1 MKFLKDLESIRMHR
15 VPKWYEDD
23 KVGIFIH
30 WGAYSVPAFAP
41 VTHELGEVVLDEDH
55 WFSQNPYAEWYMN
68 SLRIG
73 HGPTY
78 DHHVKKYGE
87 SFSYEEF
94 THSWKAEKWN
104 PAEWAE
110 LFRKSGAKYVVPT
123 TKHHDGFCLWNSEYT
138 NYTTVNRGPKRDI
151 VTELT
156 DAVREKGLK
165 MGLYYS
171 GILDWQYAKTP
182 VRDEYDINHP
192 ENVTFTYSDYAFNQ
206 VMELINKYKPDLIW
220 NDIAWPE
227 KGLGDLPTLFAHYYN
242 TVPQGVVND
251 RWSGV
256 WSDFTTKE
264 YQLGEMTLDKKWEM
278 CRGLGLSF
286 GYNQEEGEEHL
297 ISKNGLISLLL
308 SSVAHNGN
316 LLINIGPKADGTIPE
331 GQKER
336 LLYMGDWLNICGDGI
351 YGTRPYRIQ
360 KQQAEKDVTIYFTQ
374 KEKTV
379 YAFLDHVPEG
389 DSKILL
395 KNIEWKSEDM
405 RMVSPV
411 NASFSDSSEGIW
423 VELKNIDKNM
433 PAICISCGN

>member
-1 MKFLKDLESIRMHR
+1 MKFQKNIESIQTHR
-15 VPKWYEDD
+15 VPNWFEDD
-23 KVGIFIH
+23 KLGIFIH

-41 VTHELGEVVLDEDH
+41 VTHELGEVALDEEH

-78 DHHVKKYGE
+78 DHHMKTYGKD
-87 SFSYEEF
+87 FAYEEF
-94 THSWKAEKWN
+94 TNMWKAEKWN

-110 LFRKSGAKYVVPT
+110 IFRKSGAKYIVPT
-123 TKHHDGFCLWNSEYT
+123 TKHHDGFCLWDSKYT
-138 NYTTVNRGPKRDI
+138 DYTTAKRGPKRDI

-156 DAVREKGLK
+156 EAVRAEGLK

-171 GILDWQYAKTP
+171 GIIDWTYAKSP
-182 VRDEYDINHP
+182 VRDEYDITHP
-192 ENVTFTYSDYAFNQ
+192 ENVTAAYADYAFNQ
-206 VMELINKYKPDLIW
+206 VMELIERYKPELIW

-227 KGLGDLPTLFAHYYN
+227 KGLYDLPTLFAHYYN
-242 TVPQGVVND
+242 TVPQGLVND

-256 WSDFTTKE
+256 WNDFTTKE
-264 YQLGEMTLDKKWEM
+264 YHIGEMTLTKKWEM

-286 GYNQEEGEEHL
+286 GYNQAEGDEHL

-336 LLYMGDWLNICGDGI
+336 LLYMGSWLDKCGEGI
-351 YGTRPYRIQ
+351 YGTRPYSIQ
-360 KQQAEKDVTIYFTQ
+360 MQQAENNTTVYFTQ
-374 KEKTV
+374 KDKTV
-379 YAFLDHVPEG
+379 YAFLDNVPAG
-389 DSKILL
+389 NSRVLL
-395 KNIEWKSEDM
+395 
-405 RMVSPV
+405 R
-411 NASFSDSSEGIW
+411 
-423 VELKNIDKNM
+423 NIDWNAENVRVVSSVNVSFASTADGFQVDLKDIGENT
-433 PAICISCGN
+433 PAICIACGE